1 MNKKNYYILF
11 LSVTTWLVFSSINL
25 SAQNSKEISLKD
37 IGYQKDIVLY
47 GITPA
52 QTLFFPV
59 PRGGIDFQNSYFEL
73 HMSISTILSDY
84 SNIKISVN
92 DVPVYTA
99 FIRNVSANPIIKIP
113 LSEVKLEDLMISE
126 KPLLKIEVG
135 GYLNITDDRCRDLAT
150 QGLWMVIKQRS
161 KLILNYS
168 EQLKNTIADFF
179 SDKFERILILT
190 PKRLNPNIAGSTMWL
205 NTRLIDLVKSENI
218 IYGSFEEVDP
228 MRIKNFTHVIAI
240 GKTDELMSLPV
251 PFSIERTE
259 IINQAKQ
266 KFTSD
271 DGVLFVKSYDGTKI
285 LYVTGDNDKS
295 VQKAAAAIVNPKQ
308 FVKLLSNFSLVR
320 YIEPF
325 KIKSF
330 VGNKYRLSLD
340 ELGFERIQTKGIGSL
355 RITMFI
361 SELELAKYIGSVDFY
376 LYSKYTPVKQ
386 TFQNGFIN
394 VYLNDVLVESKRL
407 DQTGTINGLMVSLPK
422 YLFKK
427 MNTFEIEF
435 SYFPDEGECR
445 DDLTQFVGEVYSYSY
460 FDISAENVGKASNFS
475 NFPNAFLTNTY
486 VVFQSSPLPEHI
498 QAASSIVNAIQK
510 ISKQEQYFP
519 PIMSFA
525 EMFATME
532 NSNNN
537 YIVVSS
543 DVRYNKESF
552 EYLPLDLSE
561 NFKII
566 SSSTKQVMFEYSD
579 NMPIAVMQLTKTLTT
594 NNVLLVSSY
603 GQEGKSYLV
612 KLADQFSQRIGTIDG
627 NVAIM
632 SGADYP
638 LVFKTAEALDKVFYT
653 TEPVKKEPLKIRWDN
668 FKYVW
673 IILAWVII
681 IGLSILLYTRSRRG
695 VRIARG

>member
-1 MNKKNYYILF
+1 MSYSQVY
-11 LSVTTWLVFSSINL
+11 
-25 SAQNSKEISLKD
+25 KEISLRD

-52 QTLFFPV
+52 QTFYFPV
-59 PRGGIDFQNSYFEL
+59 PRAGIDFSNSYFEL
-73 HMSISTILSDY
+73 HTSFSTILSDY

-92 DVPVYTA
+92 DVPVFTA
-99 FIRNVSANPIIKIP
+99 FFRNVSTNPIIRIP
-113 LSEVKLEDLMISE
+113 LNEVKYEDLMMSE
-126 KPLLKIEVG
+126 KPLLRIEVG

-161 KLILNYS
+161 KLVLNYS
-168 EQLKNTIADFF
+168 AKVRNTIADFF
-179 SDKFERILILT
+179 SDKFESILILT
-190 PKRLNPNIAGSTMWL
+190 PKISNPILAGSAMWINAFL
-205 NTRLIDLVKSENI
+205 LDIVKAENVK
-218 IYGSFEEVDP
+218 YSSFEEVSP
-228 MRIKNFTHVIAI
+228 EMINRYSHVIAI
-240 GKTDELMSLPV
+240 GKTNELMSLPV
-251 PFSIERTE
+251 PYSVDKSE
-259 IINQAKQ
+259 ITNQSKQ
-266 KFTSD
+266 QISAE
-271 DGVLFVKSYDGTKI
+271 DGILFVKDFNDSKM
-285 LYVTGDNDKS
+285 LFVTGENDNS
-295 VQKAAAAIVNPKQ
+295 VQKAASAIVNPKQ
-308 FVKLLSNFSLVR
+308 YYKLLSNFSLVR

-330 VGNKYRLSLD
+330 VGNKYKLTLD

-376 LYSKYTPVKQ
+376 LFAKYTPVRQ
-386 TFQNGFIN
+386 TLQNGFIN

-407 DQTGTINGLMVSLPK
+407 DPNGTINGLVVQLPK

-427 MNTFEIEF
+427 VNTFEIEF
-435 SYFPDEGECR
+435 DYFPDEGECR

-460 FDISAENVGKASNFS
+460 FDVTAENVSKISNFN
-475 NFPNAFLTNTY
+475 NFPNSFLTNTY
-486 VVFQSSPLPEHI
+486 VVFQQHPLPEHI
-498 QAASSIVNAIQK
+498 QAAASIVNSIQK
-510 ISKQEQYFP
+510 ISKQTQYFP

-543 DVRYNKESF
+543 DVRYNKDSF
-552 EYLPLDLSE
+552 EYLPLDLSQS
-561 NFKII
+561 FKII

-579 NMPIAVMQLTKTLTT
+579 NMPIAVMQLTKTLTS

-603 GQEGKSYLV
+603 GQEGKGYLV
-612 KLADQFSQRIGTIDG
+612 KLADQFSQRIGSIDG

-632 SGADYP
+632 TGADYP
-638 LVFKTAEALDKVFYT
+638 LIFKTAEALDKILYT
-653 TEPVKKEPLKIRWDN
+653 QPVEKVPVKVQWDK
-668 FKYVW
+668 FKYIW

-695 VRIARG
+695 VKIARG

>member
-1 MNKKNYYILF
+1 M
-11 LSVTTWLVFSSINL
+11 
-25 SAQNSKEISLKD
+25 
-37 IGYQKDIVLY
+37 QK
-47 GITPA
+47 
-52 QTLFFPV
+52 
-59 PRGGIDFQNSYFEL
+59 S
-73 HMSISTILSDY
+73 
-84 SNIKISVN
+84 
-92 DVPVYTA
+92 
-99 FIRNVSANPIIKIP
+99 
-113 LSEVKLEDLMISE
+113 
-126 KPLLKIEVG
+126 
-135 GYLNITDDRCRDLAT
+135 
-150 QGLWMVIKQRS
+150 
-161 KLILNYS
+161 
-168 EQLKNTIADFF
+168 
-179 SDKFERILILT
+179 
-190 PKRLNPNIAGSTMWL
+190 
-205 NTRLIDLVKSENI
+205 
-218 IYGSFEEVDP
+218 
-228 MRIKNFTHVIAI
+228 
-240 GKTDELMSLPV
+240 
-251 PFSIERTE
+251 
-259 IINQAKQ
+259 
-266 KFTSD
+266 
-271 DGVLFVKSYDGTKI
+271 
-285 LYVTGDNDKS
+285 
-295 VQKAAAAIVNPKQ
+295 AAAIVNPKQ
-308 FVKLLSNFSLVR
+308 YYKLLSNFSLVR

-330 VGNKYRLSLD
+330 VGNKYKLTLD

-407 DQTGTINGLMVSLPK
+407 DQSGTINGLMVQLPK

-435 SYFPDEGECR
+435 NYFPDEGECR

-460 FDISAENVGKASNFS
+460 FDVTAENVDKASNFS

-498 QAASSIVNAIQK
+498 QAAASIVNAIQK

-543 DVRYNKESF
+543 DVRYNKDSF
-552 EYLPLDLSE
+552 EYLPLDLSQS
-561 NFKII
+561 FKII

-579 NMPIAVMQLTKTLTT
+579 NMPIAVMQLTKTLTS

-603 GQEGKSYLV
+603 GQEGKGYLV

-638 LVFKTAEALDKVFYT
+638 LVFKTAEALDKILYT
-653 TEPVKKEPLKIRWDN
+653 QPVEKAPVKIQWDK
-668 FKYVW
+668 FKYLW

>member
-1 MNKKNYYILF
+1 MIKKILHIYCFFVLCNF
-11 LSVTTWLVFSSINL
+11 LIFVNMSYSQVY
-25 SAQNSKEISLKD
+25 KEISLKD

-52 QTLFFPV
+52 QTFYFPV
-59 PRGGIDFQNSYFEL
+59 PRVGIDFSNSYFEL
-73 HMSISTILSDY
+73 HTSFSTILSDY

-92 DVPVYTA
+92 DVPVFTA
-99 FIRNVSANPIIKIP
+99 FFRNVSTNPIIRIP
-113 LSEVKLEDLMISE
+113 LNEVKYEDLMMSE
-126 KPLLKIEVG
+126 KPLLRIEVG

-161 KLILNYS
+161 KLVLNYS
-168 EQLKNTIADFF
+168 AKVRNTIADFF
-179 SDKFERILILT
+179 SDKFESILILT
-190 PKRLNPNIAGSTMWL
+190 PKISNPILAGSAMWINAFL
-205 NTRLIDLVKSENI
+205 LDIVKAENVK
-218 IYGSFEEVDP
+218 YSSFEEVSP
-228 MRIKNFTHVIAI
+228 EMINRYSHVIAI
-240 GKTDELMSLPV
+240 GKTNELMSLPV
-251 PFSIERTE
+251 PYSVDKSE
-259 IINQAKQ
+259 ITNQSKQ
-266 KFTSD
+266 QISAE
-271 DGVLFVKSYDGTKI
+271 DGILFVKDFNDSKM
-285 LYVTGDNDKS
+285 LFVTGENDNS
-295 VQKAAAAIVNPKQ
+295 VQKAASAIVNPKQ
-308 FVKLLSNFSLVR
+308 YYKLLSNFSLVR

-330 VGNKYRLSLD
+330 VGNKYKLTLD

-376 LYSKYTPVKQ
+376 LFAKYTPVRQ
-386 TFQNGFIN
+386 TLQNGFIN

-407 DQTGTINGLMVSLPK
+407 DPNGTINGLVVQLPK

-427 MNTFEIEF
+427 VNTFEIEF
-435 SYFPDEGECR
+435 DYFPDEGECR

-460 FDISAENVGKASNFS
+460 FDVTAENVSKISNFN
-475 NFPNAFLTNTY
+475 NFPNSFLTNTY
-486 VVFQSSPLPEHI
+486 VVFQQHPLPEHI
-498 QAASSIVNAIQK
+498 QAAASIVNSIQK
-510 ISKQEQYFP
+510 ISKQTQYFP

-543 DVRYNKESF
+543 DVRYNKDSF
-552 EYLPLDLSE
+552 EYLPLDLSQS
-561 NFKII
+561 FKII

-579 NMPIAVMQLTKTLTT
+579 NMPIAVMQLTKTLTS

-603 GQEGKSYLV
+603 GQEGKGYLV
-612 KLADQFSQRIGTIDG
+612 KLADQFSQRIGSIDG

-632 SGADYP
+632 TGADYP
-638 LVFKTAEALDKVFYT
+638 LIFKTAEALDKILYT
-653 TEPVKKEPLKIRWDN
+653 QPVEKVPVKVQWDK
-668 FKYVW
+668 FKYIW

-695 VRIARG
+695 VKIARG

>member
-1 MNKKNYYILF
+1 M
-11 LSVTTWLVFSSINL
+11 
-25 SAQNSKEISLKD
+25 KD

-59 PRGGIDFQNSYFEL
+59 PREGIDFQNSYFEL

-99 FIRNVSANPIIKIP
+99 FIKNVSANPIIKIP
-113 LSEVKLEDLMISE
+113 LNEVKLEDLMMSE

-150 QGLWMVIKQRS
+150 QGLWMVIKQKS
-161 KLILNYS
+161 KLVLNYS

-179 SDKFERILILT
+179 SDKFENILILT
-190 PKRLNPNIAGSTMWL
+190 PKRLNPNLAGSILWL
-205 NTRLIDLVKSENI
+205 NSRLLDLVKSENI
-218 IYGSFEEVDP
+218 VYSSFEEVDP
-228 MRIKNFTHVIAI
+228 SKIKSFSHVLAI
-240 GKTDELMSLPV
+240 GKIDELMSLPV
-251 PFSIERTE
+251 PFSVEKTE
-259 IINQAKQ
+259 IVNQAKQ
-266 KFTSD
+266 QFTTE
-271 DGVLFVKSYDGTKI
+271 DGILFVKYYDGTKL
-285 LYVTGDNDKS
+285 LYVTGDNDKA
-295 VQKAAAAIVNPKQ
+295 VQKSAAAIVNPKQ

-330 VGNKYRLSLD
+330 VGNKYKLTLD

-376 LYSKYTPVKQ
+376 LYSKYTPVKE
-386 TFQNGFIN
+386 TFLNGFIN

-407 DQTGTINGLMVSLPK
+407 DQSGTINGLLVSLPK

-445 DDLTQFVGEVYSYSY
+445 DDLTQFVGEIYSYSY
-460 FDISAENVGKASNFS
+460 FDVTSESMGKASNFS

-486 VVFQSSPLPEHI
+486 VVFQSNPLPEHI

-552 EYLPLDLSE
+552 EYLPLDLSQ

-579 NMPIAVMQLTKTLTT
+579 NMPIAVMQLTKTLTS

-603 GQEGKSYLV
+603 GQEGKGYLV

-653 TEPVKKEPLKIRWDN
+653 TETVQKEPVRIRWDK
-668 FKYVW
+668 FKYIW

>member
-1 MNKKNYYILF
+1 MSYSQVY
-11 LSVTTWLVFSSINL
+11 
-25 SAQNSKEISLKD
+25 KEISLRD

-52 QTLFFPV
+52 QTFYFPV
-59 PRGGIDFQNSYFEL
+59 PRAGIDFSNSYFEL
-73 HMSISTILSDY
+73 HTSFSTILSDY

-92 DVPVYTA
+92 DVPVFTA
-99 FIRNVSANPIIKIP
+99 FFRNVSTNPIIRIP
-113 LSEVKLEDLMISE
+113 LNEVKYEDLMMSE
-126 KPLLKIEVG
+126 KPLLRIEVG

-161 KLILNYS
+161 KLVLNYS
-168 EQLKNTIADFF
+168 AKVRNTIADFF
-179 SDKFERILILT
+179 SDKFESILILT
-190 PKRLNPNIAGSTMWL
+190 PKISNPILAGSAMWINAFL
-205 NTRLIDLVKSENI
+205 LDIVKAENVK
-218 IYGSFEEVDP
+218 YSSFEEVSP
-228 MRIKNFTHVIAI
+228 EMINRYSHVIAI
-240 GKTDELMSLPV
+240 GKTNELMSLPV
-251 PFSIERTE
+251 PYSVDRSE
-259 IINQAKQ
+259 ITNQSKQ
-266 KFTSD
+266 QISAE
-271 DGVLFVKSYDGTKI
+271 DGILFVKDFNDSKM
-285 LYVTGDNDKS
+285 LFVTGENDNS
-295 VQKAAAAIVNPKQ
+295 VQKAASAIVNPKQ
-308 FVKLLSNFSLVR
+308 YYKLL
-320 YIEPF
+320 F

-330 VGNKYRLSLD
+330 VGNKYKLTLD

-376 LYSKYTPVKQ
+376 LFAKYTPVRQ
-386 TFQNGFIN
+386 TLQNGFIN

-407 DQTGTINGLMVSLPK
+407 DPNGTINGLVVQLPK

-427 MNTFEIEF
+427 VNTFEIEF
-435 SYFPDEGECR
+435 DYFPDEGECR

-460 FDISAENVGKASNFS
+460 FDVTAENVSKISNFN
-475 NFPNAFLTNTY
+475 NFPNSFLTNTY
-486 VVFQSSPLPEHI
+486 VVFQQHPLPEHI
-498 QAASSIVNAIQK
+498 QAAASIVNSIQK
-510 ISKQEQYFP
+510 ISKQTQYFP

-543 DVRYNKESF
+543 DVRYNKDSF
-552 EYLPLDLSE
+552 EYLPLDLSQS
-561 NFKII
+561 FKII

-579 NMPIAVMQLTKTLTT
+579 NMPIAVMQLTKTLTS

-603 GQEGKSYLV
+603 GQEGKGYLV
-612 KLADQFSQRIGTIDG
+612 KLADQFSQRIGSIDG

-632 SGADYP
+632 TGADYP
-638 LVFKTAEALDKVFYT
+638 LIFKTAEALDKILYT
-653 TEPVKKEPLKIRWDN
+653 QPVEKVPVKVQWDK
-668 FKYVW
+668 FKYIW

-695 VRIARG
+695 VKIARG

>member
-1 MNKKNYYILF
+1 MNKKIPHILQFYIFF
-11 LSVTTWLVFSSINL
+11 LSFFIPSLIFPQSF
-25 SAQNSKEISLKD
+25 KEISLKD

-73 HMSISTILSDY
+73 HASFSTILSDY

-99 FIRNVSANPIIKIP
+99 FFKNISANPIIRIP
-113 LSEVKLEDLMISE
+113 LTDVKLEDLLMAE

-150 QGLWMVIKQRS
+150 QGLWMVVRQKS
-161 KLILNYS
+161 KLVLSYS
-168 EQLKNTIADFF
+168 EKMKNTIADFL
-179 SDKFERILILT
+179 SDRFESILILT
-190 PKRLNPNIAGSTMWL
+190 PKRMNPILAGNVMWI
-205 NTRLIDLVKSENI
+205 NARLLDLTKSENI
-218 IYGSFEEVDP
+218 VFGSFEEIDP
-228 MRIKNFTHVIAI
+228 LRIKNFTHVIAV

-251 PFSIERTE
+251 PYSVEKSE
-259 IINQAKQ
+259 IFNQAQ
-266 KFTSD
+266 QQVTSD
-271 DGVLFVKSYDGTKI
+271 DGILFVKNYDGTKV
-285 LYVTGDNDKS
+285 LYITGDNDKS
-295 VQKAAAAIVNPKQ
+295 VQKSAAAIVNPKQ
-308 FVKLLSNFSLVR
+308 YYKLLSNFSLVR

-330 VGNKYRLSLD
+330 VGNKYKLTLD

-407 DQTGTINGLMVSLPK
+407 DQSGTINGLMVQLPK

-435 SYFPDEGECR
+435 NYFPDEGECR

-460 FDISAENVGKASNFS
+460 FDVTAENVDKASNFS

-498 QAASSIVNAIQK
+498 QAAASIVNAIQK

-543 DVRYNKESF
+543 DVRYNKDSF
-552 EYLPLDLSE
+552 EYLPLDLSQS
-561 NFKII
+561 FKII

-579 NMPIAVMQLTKTLTT
+579 NMPIAVMQLTKTLTS

-603 GQEGKSYLV
+603 GQEGKGYLV

-638 LVFKTAEALDKVFYT
+638 LVFKTAEALDKILYT
-653 TEPVKKEPLKIRWDN
+653 QPVEKAPVKIQWDK
-668 FKYVW
+668 FKYLW

>member
-1 MNKKNYYILF
+1 MNTARSQSF
-11 LSVTTWLVFSSINL
+11 
-25 SAQNSKEISLKD
+25 KEISLKD

-52 QTLFFPV
+52 QTLYFPV
-59 PRGGIDFQNSYFEL
+59 PRGSIDFQNSYFEL
-73 HMSISTILSDY
+73 HASFSTILSDY
-84 SNIKISVN
+84 SNLKISVN
-92 DVPVYTA
+92 DVPVYTT
-99 FIRNVSANPIIKIP
+99 FFKNISTNPIIKIP
-113 LSEVKLEDLMISE
+113 LSDVKLEDLMMAE

-150 QGLWMVIKQRS
+150 QGLWMVIRQKS
-161 KLILNYS
+161 KLVLSYS
-168 EQLKNTIADFF
+168 EKLRNTIADFL
-179 SDKFERILILT
+179 SDKFESILILT
-190 PKRLNPNIAGSTMWL
+190 PKRLNPILAGNTMWI
-205 NTRLIDLVKSENI
+205 NARLLDLTKSENI
-218 IYGSFEEVDP
+218 FFGSFEEVDP
-228 MRIKNFTHVIAI
+228 ERIKNFSHVIAI
-240 GKTDELMSLPV
+240 GKSDELMSLPV
-251 PFSIERTE
+251 PYSIEKSE
-259 IINQAKQ
+259 IINEAKQ
-266 KFTSD
+266 QVTSE
-271 DGVLFVKSYDGTKI
+271 DGILFVKIFGGTKI
-285 LYVTGDNDKS
+285 LYISGDTDKS
-295 VQKAAAAIVNPKQ
+295 VQKSAAAIVNPKQ
-308 FVKLLSNFSLVR
+308 YYKLLSNFSLVR

-330 VGNKYRLSLD
+330 VGNKYKLTLD

-355 RITMFI
+355 RISMFI

-407 DQTGTINGLMVSLPK
+407 DQTGAINGLMVNLPK

-435 SYFPDEGECR
+435 NYFPDEGECR

-460 FDISAENVGKASNFS
+460 FDISSENVDKASNFS
-475 NFPNAFLTNTY
+475 NFPNAFLTNAY
-486 VVFQSSPLPEHI
+486 VVFQSNPLPEHI
-498 QAASSIVNAIQK
+498 QAAASIINAIQK

-543 DVRYNKESF
+543 DVRYNKDSF
-552 EYLPLDLSE
+552 EYLPLDLSQS
-561 NFKII
+561 FKII

-579 NMPIAVMQLTKTLTT
+579 NMPIAVMQLTKTLTS

-603 GQEGKSYLV
+603 GQEGKEYLV
-612 KLADQFSQRIGTIDG
+612 KLANQFSQRIGTIDG

-638 LVFKTAEALDKVFYT
+638 LVFKTAEALDKILYT
-653 TEPVKKEPLKIRWDN
+653 QPVEKVPVKIQWDK
-668 FKYVW
+668 FKYLW

-695 VRIARG
+695 VKIARG

>member
-1 MNKKNYYILF
+1 MNKNSRRISFLFISILLQVF
-11 LSVTTWLVFSSINL
+11 LSFSH
-25 SAQNSKEISLKD
+25 AQNFKEISLKD

-52 QTLFFPV
+52 QVLFFPV

-73 HMSISTILSDY
+73 HASFSTILSDY
-84 SNIKISVN
+84 SNLKISIN
-92 DVPVYTA
+92 DVPVYTT
-99 FIRNVSANPIIKIP
+99 FFKNISANPIIRIP
-113 LSEVKLEDLMISE
+113 LNDVKLEDLLISE

-150 QGLWMVIKQRS
+150 QGLWMVIRQKS
-161 KLILNYS
+161 KLVLSYS
-168 EQLKNTIADFF
+168 EKLKNTIADFL
-179 SDKFERILILT
+179 SDKFDRILILT
-190 PKRLNPNIAGSTMWL
+190 PKRMNPVLAGNVMWL
-205 NTRLIDLVKSENI
+205 NARILDLVKSENI
-218 IYGSFEEVDP
+218 FYGSFEEIDP
-228 MRIKNFTHVIAI
+228 NKINDFTHVIAV
-240 GKTDELMSLPV
+240 GKTDELLSLPV
-251 PFSIERTE
+251 PYSIERAE

-266 KFTSD
+266 QFTTE
-271 DGVLFVKSYDGTKI
+271 DGLLFVRIINGTKI
-285 LYVTGDNDKS
+285 LYVTGDNDKT
-295 VQKAAAAIVNPKQ
+295 VQKSAAAIVNPKQ
-308 FVKLLSNFSLVR
+308 YHKLLSNFSLVR

-330 VGNKYRLSLD
+330 VGNKYRLTLD

-361 SELELAKYIGSVDFY
+361 SELELAKFIGSVDFY
-376 LYSKYTPVKQ
+376 MYSKYTPVRQ
-386 TFQNGFIN
+386 NFQNGFIN
-394 VYLNDVLVESKRL
+394 IYLNDVLIESKRL
-407 DQTGTINGLMVSLPK
+407 DHTGTINGLVVQLPK

-427 MNTFEIEF
+427 INAFEIEF
-435 SYFPDEGECR
+435 NYFPDEGECR

-460 FDISAENVGKASNFS
+460 FDVTAENVDKASNFN
-475 NFPNAFLTNTY
+475 NFPNSFLTNTY
-486 VVFQSSPLPEHI
+486 VVFQSNPLPEHI
-498 QAASSIVNAIQK
+498 QAAASIINAIQK

-543 DVRYNKESF
+543 DVKYNKDSF
-552 EYLPLDLSE
+552 EYLPLDLSQS
-561 NFKII
+561 FKII
-566 SSSTKQVMFEYSD
+566 SSSTRQVMFEYSD
-579 NMPIAVMQLTKTLTT
+579 NMPIAVMQLTKTLTS

-603 GQEGKSYLV
+603 GQEGKGYLV
-612 KLADQFSQRIGTIDG
+612 KLADQFSQRIGNIDG

-638 LVFKTAEALDKVFYT
+638 LVFKTAEALDKILYT
-653 TEPVKKEPLKIRWDN
+653 QPVEKVPVRIQWDK
-668 FKYVW
+668 FKYIW
-673 IILAWVII
+673 IIIAWIII

>member
-1 MNKKNYYILF
+1 LF
-11 LSVTTWLVFSSINL
+11 S
-25 SAQNSKEISLKD
+25 QNFKEISLKD

-73 HMSISTILSDY
+73 HMSVSTILSDY

-99 FIRNVSANPIIKIP
+99 FIRNVSTNPIIKIP
-113 LSEVKLEDLMISE
+113 LNEVKLEDLMMSE

-135 GYLNITDDRCRDLAT
+135 GYLDITDDRCRDLAT
-150 QGLWMVIKQRS
+150 QGLWMVIKQKS
-161 KLILNYS
+161 KLVLNYS

-179 SDKFERILILT
+179 TDKFERILILT
-190 PKRLNPNIAGSTMWL
+190 PKRMNPNLAGSIMWI
-205 NTRLIDLVKSENI
+205 NTRLLDLIKSENI
-218 IYGSFEEVDP
+218 TYSSFEEIDP
-228 MRIKNFTHVIAI
+228 SKIQNYSHVIAI

-251 PFSIERTE
+251 PFSIERGE
-259 IINQAKQ
+259 ISNQAKQ
-266 KFTSD
+266 TFTPD
-271 DGVLFVKSYDGTKI
+271 DGVLFVRLFGGTKV

-295 VQKAAAAIVNPKQ
+295 VQKSSAAIVNPKQ

-330 VGNKYRLSLD
+330 VGNKYKLTLD

-445 DDLTQFVGEVYSYSY
+445 M
-460 FDISAENVGKASNFS
+460 I
-475 NFPNAFLTNTY
+475 
-486 VVFQSSPLPEHI
+486 
-498 QAASSIVNAIQK
+498 
-510 ISKQEQYFP
+510 
-519 PIMSFA
+519 
-525 EMFATME
+525 
-532 NSNNN
+532 
-537 YIVVSS
+537 
-543 DVRYNKESF
+543 
-552 EYLPLDLSE
+552 
-561 NFKII
+561 
-566 SSSTKQVMFEYSD
+566 
-579 NMPIAVMQLTKTLTT
+579 
-594 NNVLLVSSY
+594 
-603 GQEGKSYLV
+603 
-612 KLADQFSQRIGTIDG
+612 
-627 NVAIM
+627 
-632 SGADYP
+632 
-638 LVFKTAEALDKVFYT
+638 
-653 TEPVKKEPLKIRWDN
+653 
-668 FKYVW
+668 
-673 IILAWVII
+673 
-681 IGLSILLYTRSRRG
+681 
-695 VRIARG
+695 

>member
-1 MNKKNYYILF
+1 MSYSQVY
-11 LSVTTWLVFSSINL
+11 
-25 SAQNSKEISLKD
+25 KEISLKD

-52 QTLFFPV
+52 QTFYFPV
-59 PRGGIDFQNSYFEL
+59 PRAGIDFSNSYFEL
-73 HMSISTILSDY
+73 HTSFSTILSDY

-92 DVPVYTA
+92 DVPVFTA
-99 FIRNVSANPIIKIP
+99 FFRNVSTNPIIRIP
-113 LSEVKLEDLMISE
+113 LNEVKYEDLMMSE
-126 KPLLKIEVG
+126 KPLLRIEVG

-161 KLILNYS
+161 KLVLNYS
-168 EQLKNTIADFF
+168 AKVRNTIADFF
-179 SDKFERILILT
+179 SDKFESILILT
-190 PKRLNPNIAGSTMWL
+190 PKISNPILAGSAMWINAFL
-205 NTRLIDLVKSENI
+205 LDIVKAENVK
-218 IYGSFEEVDP
+218 YSSFEEVSP
-228 MRIKNFTHVIAI
+228 EMINRYSHVIAI
-240 GKTDELMSLPV
+240 GKTNELMSLPV
-251 PFSIERTE
+251 PYSVDKSE
-259 IINQAKQ
+259 ITNQSKQ
-266 KFTSD
+266 QISAE
-271 DGVLFVKSYDGTKI
+271 DGILFVKDFNDSKM
-285 LYVTGDNDKS
+285 LFVTGENDNS
-295 VQKAAAAIVNPKQ
+295 VQKAASAIVNPKQ
-308 FVKLLSNFSLVR
+308 YYKLLSNFSLVR

-330 VGNKYRLSLD
+330 VGNKYKLTLD

-376 LYSKYTPVKQ
+376 LFAKYTPVRQ
-386 TFQNGFIN
+386 TLQNGFIN

-407 DQTGTINGLMVSLPK
+407 DPNGTINGLVVQLPK

-427 MNTFEIEF
+427 VNTFEIEF
-435 SYFPDEGECR
+435 DYFPDEGECR

-460 FDISAENVGKASNFS
+460 FDVTAENVSKISNFN
-475 NFPNAFLTNTY
+475 NFPNSFLTNTY
-486 VVFQSSPLPEHI
+486 VVFQQHPLPEHI
-498 QAASSIVNAIQK
+498 QAAASIVNSIQK
-510 ISKQEQYFP
+510 ISKQTQYFP

-543 DVRYNKESF
+543 DVRYNKDSF
-552 EYLPLDLSE
+552 EYLPLDLSQS
-561 NFKII
+561 FKII

-579 NMPIAVMQLTKTLTT
+579 NMPIAVMQLTKTLTS

-603 GQEGKSYLV
+603 GQEGKGYLV
-612 KLADQFSQRIGTIDG
+612 KLADQFSQRIGSIDG

-632 SGADYP
+632 TGADYP
-638 LVFKTAEALDKVFYT
+638 LIFKTAEALDKILYT
-653 TEPVKKEPLKIRWDN
+653 QPVEKVPVKVQWDK
-668 FKYVW
+668 FKYIW

-695 VRIARG
+695 VKIARG

>member
-1 MNKKNYYILF
+1 MNKKIPLILHFFILF
-11 LSVTTWLVFSSINL
+11 FLLLFSKQAST
-25 SAQNSKEISLKD
+25 QTYKEISLKD

-73 HMSISTILSDY
+73 HASFSTILSEY

-99 FIRNVSANPIIKIP
+99 FFKNISTNPIIKIP
-113 LSEVKLEDLMISE
+113 LSDVKLEDLLMAE

-150 QGLWMVIKQRS
+150 QGLWMVIRQKS
-161 KLILNYS
+161 KLVLSYS
-168 EQLKNTIADFF
+168 EKLKNTIADFF
-179 SDKFERILILT
+179 SDKFESVLILT
-190 PKRLNPNIAGSTMWL
+190 PKRMNPILAGNTMWI
-205 NTRLIDLVKSENI
+205 NARLLDLTKSENI
-218 IYGSFEEVDP
+218 VYSSFEEVDP
-228 MRIKNFTHVIAI
+228 ARIRNFTHVIAI

-251 PFSIERTE
+251 PFSVEKSE
-259 IINQAKQ
+259 IVNQTKQ
-266 KFTSD
+266 QVTSE
-271 DGVLFVKSYDGTKI
+271 DGILFVKVFDGTKI

-295 VQKAAAAIVNPKQ
+295 VQKSAAAIVNPKQ
-308 FVKLLSNFSLVR
+308 FYKLLSNFSLVR

-330 VGNKYRLSLD
+330 VGNKYKLTLD

-376 LYSKYTPVKQ
+376 LHSKYTPVKQ
-386 TFQNGFIN
+386 TFQNGFVN

-407 DQTGTINGLMVSLPK
+407 DHTGTVNGLMVQLPR

-435 SYFPDEGECR
+435 NYFPDEGECR

-460 FDISAENVGKASNFS
+460 FDVTAENVDKASNFS

-498 QAASSIVNAIQK
+498 QAAASIVNAIQK

-543 DVRYNKESF
+543 DVRYNKDSF
-552 EYLPLDLSE
+552 EYLPLDLSQS
-561 NFKII
+561 FKII

-579 NMPIAVMQLTKTLTT
+579 NMPIAVMQLTKTLTS

-603 GQEGKSYLV
+603 GQEGKGYLV

-638 LVFKTAEALDKVFYT
+638 LVFKTAEALDKILYT
-653 TEPVKKEPLKIRWDN
+653 QPVEKAPVKIQWDK
-668 FKYVW
+668 FKYLW

>member
-1 MNKKNYYILF
+1 MIYKIHRILF
-11 LSVTTWLVFSSINL
+11 FVLFSHLSFFFNFSL
-25 SAQNSKEISLKD
+25 AQNFKEISLRD

-59 PRGGIDFQNSYFEL
+59 PRGGIDFSNSYFEL
-73 HMSISTILSDY
+73 HASFSSILSEY

-92 DVPVYTA
+92 DVPVFTS
-99 FIRNVSANPIIKIP
+99 FFKNISANPIIRIP
-113 LSEVKLEDLMISE
+113 LDDVKLEDLMMSE

-150 QGLWMVIKQRS
+150 QGLWMVIRQKS
-161 KLILNYS
+161 KLVLNYS
-168 EQLKNTIADFF
+168 EKLKNTIADFL
-179 SDKFERILILT
+179 SDKFDRVLILT
-190 PKRLNPNIAGSTMWL
+190 PKRMTPILAGNAMWL
-205 NTRLIDLVKSENI
+205 NARLLDLVKAENI
-218 IYGSFEEVDP
+218 FYGSFEEINP
-228 MRIKNFTHVIAI
+228 SRINEFTHVIAV

-251 PFSIERTE
+251 PFSIGRDE
-259 IINQAKQ
+259 IINSSKQ
-266 KFTSD
+266 QFTLD
-271 DGVLFVKSYDGTKI
+271 DGLLFVKIFGNTKV
-285 LYVTGDNDKS
+285 LYVSGDNDKA
-295 VQKAAAAIVNPKQ
+295 VQKSAAAIVNPKQ
-308 FVKLLSNFSLVR
+308 YHKLLSNFSLVR

-330 VGNKYRLSLD
+330 VGNKYKLTLD
-340 ELGFERIQTKGIGSL
+340 ELGFEKIQTKGIGSL

-376 LYSKYTPVKQ
+376 LHSKYTPVKQ

-394 VYLNDVLVESKRL
+394 IYLNDVLVESKRL
-407 DQTGTINGLMVSLPK
+407 DHTGTINGLMVQLPK

-427 MNTFEIEF
+427 INTFEIEF
-435 SYFPDEGECR
+435 NYFPDEGECR

-460 FDISAENVGKASNFS
+460 FDVTAESVSKASNFN

-486 VVFQSSPLPEHI
+486 VVFQSTPLPEHV
-498 QAASSIVNAIQK
+498 QAAASIVNAIQK

-543 DVRYNKESF
+543 DVKYNKDSF
-552 EYLPLDLSE
+552 EYLPLDLSQS
-561 NFKII
+561 FKII

-579 NMPIAVMQLTKTLTT
+579 NMPIAVMQLTKTLTS

-612 KLADQFSQRIGTIDG
+612 KLADQFSQRIGNIDG

-638 LVFKTAEALDKVFYT
+638 LVFKTAEALDKILYT
-653 TEPVKKEPLKIRWDN
+653 QPVEKAPIKIQWDK
-668 FKYVW
+668 FKYFW